1 MDLTMLVCKFNQS
14 AASPSQLHRRWRVS
28 DENQRRGRP
37 ISSPLRL
44 LLLSSPPSLSLSP
57 IFPRPVSFFSGQ
69 QQREQCSDQRQQRL
83 VRCMTAVATAPSS
96 QAKPSTPQNQQP
108 AGTRGGNTSAF
119 LFSSPSP
126 LSLCSSDY
134 DISNN
139 SSPAVASEVE
149 FIKDRSLQIC
159 PSKF

>member
-1 MDLTMLVCKFNQS
+1 M
-14 AASPSQLHRRWRVS
+14 ASLRREPEEREA
-28 DENQRRGRP
+28 D
-37 ISSPLRL
+37 
-44 LLLSSPPSLSLSP
+44 LLSSSPSPPLLSAFSSSLSSSP
-57 IFPRPVSFFSGQ
+57 SPRLFFFSGQ
-69 QQREQCSDQRQQRL
+69 QQSEQCSDQRQQRL
-83 VRCMTAVATAPSS
+83 ARCMTAVATAPSS

-108 AGTRGGNTSAF
+108 TGTRGGNTSAF

-139 SSPAVASEVE
+139 SGPTVASEVE

-159 PSKF
+159 PNMEIERRS

>member
-1 MDLTMLVCKFNQS
+1 M
-14 AASPSQLHRRWRVS
+14 ASLRREPEEREA
-28 DENQRRGRP
+28 D
-37 ISSPLRL
+37 
-44 LLLSSPPSLSLSP
+44 LLSSPPSLSLSP
-57 IFPRPVSFFSGQ
+57 LLPRPVSFFSGQ
-69 QQREQCSDQRQQRL
+69 QQPEQCSDQRQQRL

-126 LSLCSSDY
+126 LSLYSSDY

-159 PSKF
+159 PRLLNMSSGSGESLWKGY